1 MTTHCRFCGE
11 AVRPNTMFCPSCGQI
26 IVGDAPRPQSAPP
39 FPTTGGPRQDAPAAA
54 QAPAELPPVPL
65 PDVPAWVR
73 PVAQPPAA
81 APAVAAPTSPAP
93 AMPSARPAAAPAA
106 PGPLRTPPPASA
118 GSPLALLLPG
128 GARIPVDRVLVLGR
142 QPAAGAAQRGGV
154 PVEVADPSRS
164 MSRVHLVVQTRT
176 DGGTTAT
183 DPGSGNG
190 TVVVRAGKKH
200 PLIRDVPFELA
211 AGDRLALGDVIVD
224 VA

>member
-11 AVRPNTMFCPSCGQI
+11 AVRPNTMFCPACGQI
-26 IVGDAPRPQSAPP
+26 IVGDAPRPQGAPP
-39 FPTTGGPRQDAPAAA
+39 FPTTGGRRQDAPAPGH
-54 QAPAELPPVPL
+54 APAELPPVPL
-65 PDVPAWVR
+65 PDVPAWGR
-73 PVAQPPAA
+73 PVAQPPAPAPVA
-81 APAVAAPTSPAP
+81 APAPITSAPPAAPP
-93 AMPSARPAAAPAA
+93 PAAAPA
-106 PGPLRTPPPASA
+106 PGPLRTPPPAA
-118 GSPLALLLPG
+118 PGALALLLPG

-154 PVEVADPSRS
+154 PVEVLDPSRS
-164 MSRVHLVVQTRT
+164 MSRVHLVVQTRA

-190 TVVVRAGKKH
+190 TVVVRAGRKH
-200 PLIRDVPFELA
+200 PLVRDVPFELA